1 MIQTSAHPLW
11 EKLGKVPLFIDGAMG
26 TLLQENGLGAGDIPE
41 LWNLSHPE
49 VLYQIHSDYLKAGC
63 DIL

>member
-49 VLYQIHSDYLKAGC
+49 VL
-63 DIL
+63 

>member
-26 TLLQENGLGAGDIPE
+26 TLLQENGLGAGYIPE

-49 VLYQIHSDYLKAGC
+49 ARREGEGFHSDPAAASP
-63 DIL
+63 